1 VRKDLHEEN
10 RLTWNE
16 ATVAHNSHKGDQ
28 VAFFRTGGSTLY
40 PEERELLGDIQ
51 GLSVIHLQC
60 NSGQDTLSLV
70 RLGARVTG
78 VDISENAIDFA
89 RSLSHETGIPATF
102 HRMDIY
108 EWFEEA
114 ARGLQ
119 RFDLAFC
126 SYGVL
131 CWLSDVQA
139 WAKGI
144 ATILTSGGRLVLID
158 YHPVARMC
166 TWDLR
171 RQYSYFTNGEPLT
184 FEQGLGDYVALSGQG
199 LPGME
204 YAEGVKNFKNPYRMH
219 QFLWGIGEIVTALLK
234 GGLTLTS
241 LKEYPYCNSFN
252 PFEGMYCFGR
262 RWYLPADQPSM
273 PLMFSLTA
281 RK

>member
-10 RLTWNE
+10 RLTWNA

-28 VAFFRTGGSTLY
+28 VAFFRAGGSTLY

-51 GLSVIHLQC
+51 GLSVVHLQC
-60 NSGQDTLSLV
+60 NAGQDTLSLA
-70 RLGARVTG
+70 RLGAQVTG
-78 VDISENAIDFA
+78 IDISESAIDFA
-89 RSLSHETGIPATF
+89 RRLSDETAIPATF

-108 EWFEEA
+108 DWFEEA
-114 ARGLQ
+114 AHGLQ

-144 ATILTSGGRLVLID
+144 ATILTPGGRFVLID
-158 YHPVARMC
+158 YHPVARMF

-171 RQYSYFTNGEPLT
+171 RHYAYFTDGAPLT
-184 FEQGLGDYVALSGQG
+184 SEQGLGDYVALSGQG
-199 LPGME
+199 LPGMG
-204 YAEGVKNFKNPYRMH
+204 YAEGVKHFKNPYRMH
-219 QFLWGIGEIVTALLK
+219 QFLWGLGEIVTALLQ

-241 LKEYPYCNSFN
+241 LQEYAYCNSFN
-252 PFEGMYCFGR
+252 PFEGMYCSGR
-262 RWYLPADQPSM
+262 RWILPADQPSM
-273 PLMFSLTA
+273 PLMFSITA

>member
-10 RLTWNE
+10 RLTWNA

-28 VAFFRTGGSTLY
+28 VAFFRTGGSTLH

-51 GLSVIHLQC
+51 GLSVAHLQC
-60 NSGQDTLSLV
+60 NAGQDTLSLA
-70 RLGARVTG
+70 RLGAQVTG
-78 VDISENAIDFA
+78 IDISESAIDFA
-89 RSLSHETGIPATF
+89 RWLSDETAIPATF

-108 EWFEEA
+108 DWFAEA
-114 ARGLQ
+114 AHGLQ

-144 ATILTSGGRLVLID
+144 ATILTPGGRLVLID
-158 YHPVARMC
+158 YHPLARMF

-171 RQYSYFTNGEPLT
+171 RLYAYFTDGAPLT
-184 FEQGLGDYVALSGQG
+184 FEQGLGDYVALAGQG
-199 LPGME
+199 LPGMA
-204 YAEGVKNFKNPYRMH
+204 YTEGVKHFQNPYRMH
-219 QFLWGIGEIVTALLK
+219 QFLWGLGEIVTALLQ
-234 GGLTLTS
+234 GGLTPTS
-241 LKEYPYCNSFN
+241 LQEYAYCNSFN
-252 PFEGMYCFGR
+252 PFEGMYCCGR

-273 PLMFSLTA
+273 PLMFSITA

>member
-51 GLSVIHLQC
+51 GLSIVHLQC
-60 NSGQDTLSLV
+60 NSGQDTLSLA
-70 RLGARVTG
+70 RQGAQVTG
-78 VDISENAIDFA
+78 IDISESAIDFA
-89 RSLSHETGIPATF
+89 RRLSYETGIPATF

-108 EWFEEA
+108 DWFEEA
-114 ARGLQ
+114 AHGLQ

-126 SYGVL
+126 SYGVI

-144 ATILTSGGRLVLID
+144 ATILTSGGHFVLID
-158 YHPVARMC
+158 YHPVARMF
-166 TWDLR
+166 TWELR
-171 RQYSYFTNGEPLT
+171 RQYSYFSDGAPLT
-184 FEQGLGDYVALSGQG
+184 SEQGLGDYVALAGQG

-219 QFLWGIGEIVTALLK
+219 QFLWGLGEIVTALLK

-241 LKEYPYCNSFN
+241 LKEYAYCNSFN

-273 PLMFSLTA
+273 PLMFSITA

>member
-16 ATVAHNSHKGDQ
+16 ATVAHNSYKGDQ

-51 GLSVIHLQC
+51 GLSVVHLQC
-60 NSGQDTLSLV
+60 NAGQDTLSLA
-70 RLGARVTG
+70 RLGAQVTG
-78 VDISENAIDFA
+78 IDISESAIDFA
-89 RSLSHETGIPATF
+89 RRLSDETGIPATF

-108 EWFEEA
+108 DWFEEA
-114 ARGLQ
+114 AHGLQ

-144 ATILTSGGRLVLID
+144 ATIRTSGGRFVLIN
-158 YHPVARMC
+158 YHPVSRMF
-166 TWDLR
+166 TWELR
-171 RQYSYFTNGEPLT
+171 RQCSYFTDGAPLT
-184 FEQGLGDYVALSGQG
+184 SEQGLGDYVALAGQG
-199 LPGME
+199 LPGMG
-204 YAEGVKNFKNPYRMH
+204 YAEGVKHFKNPYRMH
-219 QFLWGIGEIVTALLK
+219 QFLWSLGEIVTALLE
-234 GGLTLTS
+234 GGLTLTG
-241 LKEYPYCNSFN
+241 LKEYAYCNSFN

-273 PLMFSLTA
+273 PLMFSITA